1 MGILHGLGSRVFCTT
16 CEHDP
21 WLLPYKMEENWNPKI
36 SHKFNSLSTYC
47 TYLANR
53 DFGERPDKM
62 KVCIMFISPLWF
74 LVLIKNVYI
83 YIYVSI
89 KNIIMFF
96 FRSCWMRKWRVKIA

>member
-83 YIYVSI
+83 YIYI
-89 KNIIMFF
+89 YMFPLRTSLCF
-96 FRSCWMRKWRVKIA
+96 SSDHVG

>member
-36 SHKFNSLSTYC
+36 SQKFNSLSTYC

-62 KVCIMFISPLWF
+62 KVCIMFI
-74 LVLIKNVYI
+74 YI
-83 YIYVSI
+83 YIYI
-89 KNIIMFF
+89 YIYMFPLRTSLCF
-96 FRSCWMRKWRVKIA
+96 SSDHVG